1 MKKFILALAALFVAL
16 PLAITETAQAQ
27 WGIAVAYE
35 NRNEDPQNGF
45 GLRIERQFLSG
56 LPLLEV
62 GLRAHFSYFSE
73 ENRLTTQGV
82 TYSSELESYD
92 YGIAAYTGL
101 NLAFFKPYAGLG
113 FGSDNSKGT
122 FDDDGQTL
130 PIINPNFDEN
140 HLYWNIFA
148 GVQLS
153 PIPVIKPFIEYRF
166 TRLLDAEELDY
177 KQNGRFAIG
186 AKLSF

>member
-1 MKKFILALAALFVAL
+1 M
-16 PLAITETAQAQ
+16 
-27 WGIAVAYE
+27 
-35 NRNEDPQNGF
+35 
-45 GLRIERQFLSG
+45 RIERQILSG

-62 GLRAHFSYFSE
+62 GLRVHFSYFSE
-73 ENRLTTQGV
+73 ENSLASGGV
-82 TYSSELESYD
+82 TYSRELESYD

-101 NLAFFKPYAGLG
+101 NLVLIKPYAGLG
-113 FGSDNSKGT
+113 LGSDNSKGT

-130 PIINPNFDEN
+130 PIIPTNFDEN
-140 HLYWNIFA
+140 NLYWNIFA

-166 TRLLDAEELDY
+166 TRLFNAEEIDY

-186 AKLSF
+186 VKLSF